1 VFSVLQSQKVTQ
13 HERSKTNPHVLSKVQ
28 NSSNS
33 HRKPLQGWKT
43 QSLSQRRTAPQ
54 TREARLRRTK
64 ISAST
69 RIRQN
74 HQKTNPAPQ
83 MQKMQ
88 FHTPERWHTPQKA
101 CHHLKEAKNHDR
113 MEQTHPQT
121 QKPLPARQMPKMRK
135 RTTALQQRHK
145 QSHLQRLWRNAR

>member
-1 VFSVLQSQKVTQ
+1 MFSVLQSQKVTQ
-13 HERSKTNPHVLSKVQ
+13 HERSQTDPHVLSKVQ

-33 HRKPLQGWKT
+33 RRKPLQGWKT
-43 QSLSQRRTAPQ
+43 PCLSQRRTAPQ
-54 TREARLRRTK
+54 TRKARLRRTK
-64 ISAST
+64 IPAPT

-74 HQKTNPAPQ
+74 HQKTNATPQ

-88 FHTPERWHTPQKA
+88 FYTSKRRHTPQKT

-121 QKPLPARQMPKMRK
+121 PQPLSTRQMPKMRK
-135 RTTALQQRHK
+135 RTTTLQQRHK
-145 QSHLQRLWRNAR
+145 QSHL